1 MMIEVKNITKS
12 YGKTEALRGISF
24 SINEGECYGLL
35 GPNGAGKSTTINMLS
50 MLFPPDSGTI
60 TINGTDVAKAGSGT
74 KSILGVVPQEIAL
87 YSIFSAWENIL
98 FWGRIYGVRGKELK
112 DKAKELLEWVGLYD
126 RRKDKIKTY
135 SGGMKRRINMI
146 CALLHSPK
154 VLLLDEPTV
163 GVDPQSRNLIFEL
176 IQELNKKG
184 MTIIYTTHY
193 MEEAE
198 KLCNRVGIIDNG
210 LIIAQG
216 TLDELKKQS
225 DVNDMIIVDCG
236 QTPDEKLLADKLK
249 TTVAVNENTA
259 SILSGDSKKDL
270 TRIVTTCTDAGYEIH
285 RIDIQKGNLES
296 VFLKM
301 TGKQLRD

>member
-1 MMIEVKNITKS
+1 MIDVKNITKS
-12 YGKTEALRGISF
+12 YGKTQAVRGISF
-24 SINEGECYGLL
+24 SIKEGECYGLL

-50 MLFPPDSGTI
+50 MLFPPDAGQI
-60 TINGTDVAKAGSGT
+60 TIGGIAIAKSNT
-74 KSILGVVPQEIAL
+74 RIKNMLGIVPQEIAL
-87 YSIFSAWENIL
+87 YDKFSAWENIL
-98 FWGRIYGVRGKELK
+98 FWGSIYGVKGKALE
-112 DKAKELLEWVGLYD
+112 DKAEDLLKWVGLFD
-126 RRKDKIKTY
+126 RRKEAVKDY
-135 SGGMKRRINMI
+135 SGGMKRRINI
-146 CALLHSPK
+146 ACALLHSPK

-176 IQELNKKG
+176 IQQLNKEG

-198 KLCNRVGIIDNG
+198 KLCNRIGIIDKG

-216 TLDELKKQS
+216 TLDELKTQS
-225 DVNDMIIVDCG
+225 NVNDMILVDCN
-236 QTPDEKLLADKLK
+236 QAPDEKMLNDKLK
-249 TTVAVNENTA
+249 TTVSVSENRI

-270 TRIVTTCTDAGYEIH
+270 TRVVTTCTDAGYEIN
-285 RIDIQKGNLES
+285 RIDIQKGNLEG

>member
-1 MMIEVKNITKS
+1 MIEVKDITKS
-12 YGKTEALRGISF
+12 YGKTQAVQGISF
-24 SINEGECYGLL
+24 SIKDGECYGLL

-50 MLFPPDSGTI
+50 MLFAADSGQI
-60 TINGTDVAKAGSGT
+60 SIGGIDVAKANGQV
-74 KSILGVVPQEIAL
+74 KSMLGVVPQEIAL
-87 YSIFSAWENIL
+87 YEKFTAWENIL
-98 FWGRIYGVRGKELK
+98 FWGSIYGVKGKALH
-112 DKAKELLEWVGLYD
+112 DKAEQLLKWVGLFD
-126 RRKDKIKTY
+126 RRKDLVKDY
-135 SGGMKRRINMI
+135 SGGMKRRINI
-146 CALLHSPK
+146 ACALLHSPK

-176 IQELNKKG
+176 IHQLNKEG

-198 KLCNRVGIIDNG
+198 KLCDRIGIIDNG

-225 DVNDMIIVDCG
+225 EVKDMIVVDCN
-236 QTPDEKLLADKLK
+236 QTPDEKMLTEKLK
-249 TTVAVNENTA
+249 ATLSVVENRI
-259 SILSGDSKKDL
+259 SILSEDSKKDL
-270 TRIVTTCTDAGYEIH
+270 TRIVNTCTDTGYEIN
-285 RIDIQKGNLES
+285 RIDIQKANLES

>member
-1 MMIEVKNITKS
+1 MIEVRNITKS
-12 YGKTEALRGISF
+12 YGKTQAVKGISF
-24 SINEGECYGLL
+24 SIKDGECYGLL

-50 MLFPPDSGTI
+50 MLFAADSGQI
-60 TINGTDVAKAGSGT
+60 SINQIDVAKANGEV
-74 KSILGVVPQEIAL
+74 KRMLGVVPQEIAL
-87 YSIFSAWENIL
+87 YDNFTAWENIL
-98 FWGRIYGVRGKELK
+98 FWGSIYGVKGKILN
-112 DKAKELLEWVGLYD
+112 DKAEELLKWVGLFD
-126 RRKDKIKTY
+126 RRKEKVKAY
-135 SGGMKRRINMI
+135 SGGMKRRINI
-146 CALLHSPK
+146 ACALLHSPK

-176 IQELNKKG
+176 IHQLNKEG

-198 KLCNRVGIIDNG
+198 KLCNRIGIIDGG

-225 DVNDMIIVDCG
+225 EVNDMIIVDCN
-236 QTPDEKLLADKLK
+236 QTPDEKMLAEKLK
-249 TTVAVNENTA
+249 VTLSVTENRI
-259 SILSGDSKKDL
+259 SILSEDSKKDL
-270 TRIVTTCTDAGYEIH
+270 TRIVNTCTEAGYEIN
-285 RIDIQKGNLES
+285 RIDIQKANLES

>member
-1 MMIEVKNITKS
+1 MIDVKNITKS
-12 YGKTEALRGISF
+12 YGKTQAVRGISF
-24 SINEGECYGLL
+24 SIKDGECYGLL

-50 MLFPPDSGTI
+50 MLFAADSGQI
-60 TINGTDVAKAGSGT
+60 SINNIDVAKANGQM
-74 KSILGVVPQEIAL
+74 KRMLGVVPQEIAL
-87 YSIFSAWENIL
+87 YDNFTALENIL
-98 FWGRIYGVRGKELK
+98 FWGSIYGVKGKVLH
-112 DKAKELLEWVGLYD
+112 DKADELLKWVGLYD
-126 RRKDKIKTY
+126 RRKDKIKAY
-135 SGGMKRRINMI
+135 SGGMKRRINI
-146 CALLHSPK
+146 ACALLHSPK

-176 IQELNKKG
+176 IQQLNKEG

-198 KLCNRVGIIDNG
+198 KLCKRIGIIDNG

-225 DVNDMIIVDCG
+225 EVNDMIIVDCT
-236 QTPDEKLLADKLK
+236 QTPDEKMLMEKLK
-249 TTVAVNENTA
+249 TTLSVSGNTI
-259 SILSGDSKKDL
+259 SILSEDSKKDL
-270 TRIVTTCTDAGYEIH
+270 TRIVNTCTDAGYEIT
-285 RIDIQKGNLES
+285 RIDIQKANLES

>member
-1 MMIEVKNITKS
+1 MIEVENITKS
-12 YGKTEALRGISF
+12 YGKTQAVRGISF
-24 SINEGECYGLL
+24 SIKDGECFGLL

-50 MLFPPDSGTI
+50 MLFPPNAGQI
-60 TINGTDVAKAGSGT
+60 TIGGIDVAKANGEV
-74 KSILGVVPQEIAL
+74 KSMLGIVPQEIAL
-87 YSIFSAWENIL
+87 YEKFTAWENIL
-98 FWGRIYGVRGKELK
+98 FWGSIYGIKGKTLN
-112 DKAKELLEWVGLYD
+112 DKAEQLLKWVGLFD
-126 RRKDKIKTY
+126 RKKDLVKDY
-135 SGGMKRRINMI
+135 SGGMKRRINI
-146 CALLHSPK
+146 ACALLHSPK

-176 IQELNKKG
+176 IQQLNKEG

-198 KLCNRVGIIDNG
+198 KLCDRIGIIDTG

-225 DVNDMIIVDCG
+225 EVNDMIIVDCT
-236 QTPDEKLLADKLK
+236 QTPDEKMLAEKLK
-249 TTVAVNENTA
+249 TTVSVYENRL
-259 SILSGDSKKDL
+259 SILSEDSKKDL
-270 TRIVTTCTDAGYEIH
+270 TRIVTTCTDAGYEIT
-285 RIDIQKGNLES
+285 RIDIQKANLES

>member
-1 MMIEVKNITKS
+1 MIEVKNITKS
-12 YGKTEALRGISF
+12 YGKTQAVKGLTF
-24 SINEGECYGLL
+24 SINSGECYGLL

-50 MLFPPDSGTI
+50 MLFPPDSGEISIEGMDTRKA
-60 TINGTDVAKAGSGT
+60 NASAKQ
-74 KSILGVVPQEIAL
+74 ILGIVPQEIAL
-87 YSIFSAWENIL
+87 YDNFTAWENIL
-98 FWGRIYGVRGKELK
+98 FWGSIYGVSGTQLR
-112 DKAKELLEWVGLYD
+112 DKAEELLKWVGLFD
-126 RRKDKIKTY
+126 RRKEKVKSY
-135 SGGMKRRINMI
+135 SGGMKRRINI
-146 CALLHSPK
+146 ACALLHTPK

-176 IQELNKKG
+176 IQQLNKGG

-198 KLCNRVGIIDNG
+198 KLCNRIAIMDKG

-225 DVNDMIIVDCG
+225 EVTDMIVVECM
-236 QTPDEKLLADKLK
+236 QTPDEKAIAAKLHSE
-249 TTVAVNENTA
+249 VSIFENTLT
-259 SILSGDSKKDL
+259 ILSADSKKDL
-270 TRIVTTCTDAGYEIH
+270 TRIVTTCTDAGYEIN
-285 RIDIQKGNLES
+285 RIDIQKANLES